1 MPSRQV
7 QRRVE
12 GLVFELFVIDRQPF
26 VKLSCRHAGIR
37 IKCFQCGDPRLG
49 VPDDRGLCQRLFVF
63 LAFLQHTHVVN
74 SSGEIFRLEF
84 QRTFQ

>member
-12 GLVFELFVIDRQPF
+12 RLVFELFVVDREPL
-26 VKLSCRHAGIR
+26 VKPPCRHAGIR
-37 IKCFQCGDPRLG
+37 IKRFQCGDPCLR
-49 VPDDRGLCQRLFVF
+49 VPDDRGLCQRLLVF
-63 LAFLQHTHVVN
+63 LPFLQHTHVVN